1 MMEEKR
7 IIIDYFITKKKIEL
21 ISLKMDSILK
31 LASLIDYIVHFF
43 SIKIHFNRLLYTKSS
58 AGAVQIL

>member
-21 ISLKMDSILK
+21 IPLKMDSILK

-43 SIKIHFNRLLYTKSS
+43 LIKINFNRLLYTKSS
-58 AGAVQIL
+58 L